1 MTRSRRPAVL
11 LALALI
17 GVAISAYLAAFQV
30 GLVRDPW
37 DPIFHDGTRRVLTS
51 TVSGMLPVPD
61 AAIGAGAY
69 AVDTLLGLM
78 LLARPDDV
86 TATGRAIAALLAVVA
101 VGGASVALVLVVLQ
115 PLVARTFCSLCLASA
130 AVSVALAVGAV
141 AEARDRFGPA
151 NASRRHKE
159 VHS

>member
-1 MTRSRRPAVL
+1 MTRSRPAVL

-37 DPIFHDGTRRVLTS
+37 DPIFMDGTRRVLTS
-51 TVSGMLPVPD
+51 AVSRMLPVPD
-61 AAIGAGAY
+61 AAIGAFGYTIDA
-69 AVDTLLGLM
+69 LLSVV

-86 TATGRAIAALLAVVA
+86 TGVGRAIAGALAVVA

-115 PLVARTFCSLCLASA
+115 PLVARAFCTLCLASA
-130 AVSVALAVGAV
+130 GVSVALALGAA
-141 AEARDRFGPA
+141 AEARDRFGAPDEL
-151 NASRRHKE
+151 RHPKE
-159 VHS
+159 VHR